1 MVELK
6 RKLGGTLSAGQ
17 KSVAPGDREALL
29 GLLVALGGESDREA
43 LLGLLVALGGES
55 DREAAH
61 VLIDKALLQYIG
73 DLEITYLVES
83 QERWYA

>member
-6 RKLGGTLSAGQ
+6 RSHGGILGAVQ
-17 KSVAPGDREALL
+17 KSVAPGDRAALL
-29 GLLVALGGESDREA
+29 GV
-43 LLGLLVALGGES
+43 LVALGGES

-61 VLIDKALLQYIG
+61 ALIDKALLQYIG

>member
-17 KSVAPGDREALL
+17 KSVAPG
-29 GLLVALGGESDREA
+29 DREA

>member
-43 LLGLLVALGGES
+43 
-55 DREAAH
+55 AH
-61 VLIDKALLQYIG
+61 ALIDKALLQYIG